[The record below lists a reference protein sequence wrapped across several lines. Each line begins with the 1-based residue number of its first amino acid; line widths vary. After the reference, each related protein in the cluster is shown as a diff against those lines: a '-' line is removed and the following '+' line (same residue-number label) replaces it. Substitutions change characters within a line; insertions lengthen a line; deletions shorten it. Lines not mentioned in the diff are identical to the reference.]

1 MLGYWFMKKILGII
15 VVGLLLSANAY
26 AAKFSA
32 KVGDIVQNE
41 VSFGKN
47 DKFPLPPGKF
57 TVAVIKKNK
66 EFRDVMLHQIDEKS
80 GTLRWAIS
88 IYATGRTKWEW
99 WNPSKFCKRSD
110 VYFIKKKLANKK
122 FACWMV
128 NHSRSDIGAEKGFWK
143 LVRDYEI
150 SNNIVT
156 PDIFVYSRYAYA
168 KSSKLYGISYY
179 YNPELDGVPKPKQLD
194 WETNEFHVQRV
205 MRNPKHEAFLKKY
218 ISISANLVD
227 RFNQLNKVKG
237 GLTLNPEENF
247 TQASIN
253 VEKAGTKKVKKST
266 DANKGDVVSQ
276 IKGLKE
282 LLDAGAITQ
291 DEFDKAKKKLLN

>member
-1 MLGYWFMKKILGII
+1 MKKVISII
-15 VVGLLLSANAY
+15 VFGLLLSGNAY

-32 KVGDIVQNE
+32 KVGDIVENE
-41 VSFGKN
+41 ITFGKR

-57 TVAVIKKNK
+57 TVGVIKKTK
-66 EFRDVMLHQIDEKS
+66 GFEDIILYQIDEKS
-80 GTLRWAIS
+80 GTIRWSIY
-88 IYATGRTKWEW
+88 IYATKGVSNNW
-99 WNPSKFCKRSD
+99 WNPSKFCKRTN
-110 VYFIKKKLANKK
+110 VYFIKKRLGNKR

-128 NHSRSDIGAEKGFWK
+128 NHSRSDITSNSGFWK

-150 SNNIVT
+150 ANKIMQ
-156 PDIFVYSRYAYA
+156 PDIYVYFRYAYS
-168 KSSKLYGISYY
+168 KGSKLYGVRYF
-179 YNPELDGVPKPKQLD
+179 YNPELDGVPKPKNLS
-194 WETNEFHVQRV
+194 WATNEFHMQRV
-205 MRNPKHEAFLKKY
+205 MQYPKHEAFLKKF
-218 ISISANLVD
+218 ISVSANLVD
-227 RFNQLNKVKG
+227 RFNQLNKVTG

-253 VEKAGTKKVKKST
+253 VEKKEPKKVKKST
-266 DANKGDVVSQ
+266 DKDKGDIVSQ

>member
-1 MLGYWFMKKILGII
+1 MKKILGILFL
-15 VVGLLLSANAY
+15 GLLLSVDAY
-26 AAKFSA
+26 AAPKFSA
-32 KVGDIVQNE
+32 KVGDIVENE
-41 VSFGKN
+41 VSFGKRN
-47 DKFPLPPGKF
+47 KFPLPPGEF
-57 TVAVIKKNK
+57 TVGVIKGTK
-66 EFRDVMLHQIDEKS
+66 EFRDVILHQIDEKS
-80 GTLRWAIS
+80 GTVRWAVS
-88 IYATGRTKWEW
+88 IYATGNTQWKW
-99 WNPSKFCKRSD
+99 WNPSEFCKRSD

-150 SNNIVT
+150 SNKIVS
-156 PDIFVYSRYAYA
+156 PDIYVYSQYAYA
-168 KSSKLYGISYY
+168 KGSKLYGISYY

-194 WETNEFHVQRV
+194 WETNEFHVQKV

-253 VEKAGTKKVKKST
+253 IEKAGTKKVKKST
-266 DANKGDVVSQ
+266 DANKGDIVSQ

-291 DEFDKAKKKLLN
+291 DEFDTAKKKLLN

>member
-1 MLGYWFMKKILGII
+1 MKKILGI
-15 VVGLLLSANAY
+15 VVLGLLMSANVY
-26 AAKFSA
+26 AAPKFSA
-32 KVGDIVQNE
+32 KVGDIVENE
-41 VSFGKN
+41 VSFGKY
-47 DKFPLPPGKF
+47 DKFPLPPGEF
-57 TVAVIKKNK
+57 TVSVIKRSKR
-66 EFRDVMLHQIDEKS
+66 FRDVMLHQIDEKT
-80 GTLRWAIS
+80 GTVRWEIN
-88 IYATGRTKWEW
+88 IYATGRGEGW
-99 WNPSKFCKRSD
+99 WNAPDFCKRTNI
-110 VYFIKKKLANKK
+110 YFIKKKIGNKK

-128 NHSRSDIGAEKGFWK
+128 NHTRTDIGANKGFWK
-143 LVRDYEI
+143 EVRDYRL
-150 SNNIVT
+150 SNKLIVPNIM
-156 PDIFVYSRYAYA
+156 VYSHYEYA
-168 KSSKLYGISYY
+168 KNSKLYGVQYY
-179 YNPELDGVPKPKQLD
+179 YNPELDGVPKPKNLEWD
-194 WETNEFHVQRV
+194 TNEFNINKV
-205 MRNPKHEAFLKKY
+205 MNYPKHEAFLKKY

-266 DANKGDVVSQ
+266 DANKGDIVSQ

>member
-1 MLGYWFMKKILGII
+1 MKKLLGI
-15 VVGLLLSANAY
+15 VVLGLLLSGNAY

-32 KVGDIVQNE
+32 KVGDIVENE
-41 VSFGKN
+41 ITFGKR

-57 TVAVIKKNK
+57 TVAVIKKSK
-66 EFRDVMLHQIDEKS
+66 EFTDIALYQIDEKS
-80 GTLRWAIS
+80 GTVRWSVS
-88 IYATGRTKWEW
+88 IYATGITQWEW
-99 WNPSKFCKRSD
+99 WNPSTFCKRTN
-110 VYFIKKKLANKK
+110 VYFIKKKVANKK

-128 NHSRSDIGAEKGFWK
+128 NHTRSDITDNKGFWK

-150 SNNIVT
+150 ANKIIS
-156 PDIFVYSRYAYA
+156 PDIYVYSQYAYA
-168 KSSKLYGISYY
+168 KGSKSYGVSYY
-179 YNPELDGVPKPKQLD
+179 YNPELDGVPKPKNLE
-194 WETNEFHVQRV
+194 WATNEFHMQRV
-205 MRNPKHEAFLKKY
+205 AQYPKHEAFLKKY
-218 ISISANLVD
+218 ISVSANLVD

-266 DANKGDVVSQ
+266 NTDKGDIVSQ

>member
-1 MLGYWFMKKILGII
+1 MKNLLGIM
-15 VVGLLLSANAY
+15 VLSLLLSTSAF

-32 KVGDIVQNE
+32 KAGDIVENE
-41 VSFGKN
+41 ITFGKR

-57 TVAVIKKNK
+57 TVGVIKKSK
-66 EFRDVMLHQIDEKS
+66 EFTDIVLHQIDEKS
-80 GTLRWAIS
+80 GTVRWAIS
-88 IYATGRTKWEW
+88 IYATGNTQWEF
-99 WNPSKFCKRSD
+99 WNPSKFCKRTN
-110 VYFIKKKLANKK
+110 VYFIKKKISNKK

-128 NHSRSDIGAEKGFWK
+128 NHTRSDITDNKGFWK

-150 SNNIVT
+150 ANKIKS
-156 PDIFVYSRYAYA
+156 PDIFVYSQYAYA
-168 KSSKLYGISYY
+168 KGSKLYGVSYY
-179 YNPELDGVPKPKQLD
+179 YNPELDGVPKPKNLE
-194 WETNEFHVQRV
+194 WATNEFHMQRV
-205 MRNPKHEAFLKKY
+205 MQYPKHEAFLKKY
-218 ISISANLVD
+218 ISVTANLVD

-237 GLTLNPEENF
+237 DLTLNPEENF

-266 DANKGDVVSQ
+266 DANKGGIVSQ

-291 DEFDKAKKKLLN
+291 DEFDTAKKKLLN

>member
-1 MLGYWFMKKILGII
+1 M
-15 VVGLLLSANAY
+15 SANAY

-32 KVGDIVQNE
+32 KVGDIVENE
-41 VSFGKN
+41 VSFGKR

-57 TVAVIKKNK
+57 TVAVIKKSK
-66 EFRDVMLHQIDEKS
+66 EFRDVMLVQIDEKT
-80 GTLRWAIS
+80 GTVRWEIN
-88 IYATGRTKWEW
+88 IYATGNTKWEY
-99 WNPSKFCKRSD
+99 WNPPKFCKRTN
-110 VYFIKKKLANKK
+110 VYFIKEKLGNKK
-122 FACWMV
+122 YACWMV
-128 NHSRSDIGAEKGFWK
+128 NHTRSDIGANKGFWK
-143 LVRDYEI
+143 EVRDYRLANKI
-150 SNNIVT
+150 IVPNIM
-156 PDIFVYSRYAYA
+156 VYSHYEYA
-168 KSSKLYGISYY
+168 KNSKLYGVQYY
-179 YNPELDGVPKPKQLD
+179 YNPELDGVPKPKNLEWD
-194 WETNEFHVQRV
+194 TNEFNINKV
-205 MRNPKHEAFLKKY
+205 MNYPKHEAFLKKY

-266 DANKGDVVSQ
+266 DANKGDIVGQ

>member
-1 MLGYWFMKKILGII
+1 MKKLFGII
-15 VVGLLLSANAY
+15 VLGLLLSANAY

-32 KVGDIVQNE
+32 KVGDIVENE
-41 VSFGKN
+41 VSFGKR

-57 TVAVIKKNK
+57 TVTVIKKSK
-66 EFRDVMLHQIDEKS
+66 EFRDVMLVQIDEDT
-80 GTLRWAIS
+80 GVLRWS
-88 IYATGRTKWEW
+88 IKIMATGSTKWEW
-99 WNPSKFCKRSD
+99 WNPGKMCKRTN
-110 VYFIKKKLANKK
+110 VYFIKKKVGNKK

-128 NHSRSDIGAEKGFWK
+128 NHSRSDIGANKGFWK
-143 LVRDYEI
+143 EVRDYEI
-150 SNNIVT
+150 ANKIKT
-156 PDIFVYSRYAYA
+156 PDIFVYSKHDYA
-168 KSSKLYGISYY
+168 KGSRLYESEYY
-179 YNPELDGVPKPKQLD
+179 YNPELDGVPKPKSLEWD
-194 WETNEFHVQRV
+194 TNEFHMQKVV
-205 MRNPKHEAFLKKY
+205 NYPKHEEFLKKY

-227 RFNQLNKVKG
+227 RFNQLNKVRG

-253 VEKAGTKKVKKST
+253 VEKEGTKKVKKST

>member
-1 MLGYWFMKKILGII
+1 MNKLLAI
-15 VVGLLLSANAY
+15 VVLSLLLNVNAY
-26 AAKFSA
+26 AAPKFSA
-32 KVGDIVQNE
+32 KVGDIVENE
-41 VSFGKN
+41 VSFGKR
-47 DKFPLPPGKF
+47 DKFPLPPGEF
-57 TVAVIKKNK
+57 TVGVIKRPK
-66 EFRDVMLHQIDEKS
+66 EFRDVMLYQIDEKS
-80 GTLRWAIS
+80 GTVRWAIS
-88 IYATGRTKWEW
+88 IYATGRGDGW
-99 WNPSKFCKRSD
+99 WNPSKFCKRTS
-110 VYFIKKKLANKK
+110 VYFIKKKLGNKR

-150 SNNIVT
+150 SNKIVS
-156 PDIFVYSRYAYA
+156 PDIFVYSQYAYA
-168 KSSKLYGISYY
+168 KGSKLYGISYY

-194 WETNEFHVQRV
+194 WETNEFHVQKV

-237 GLTLNPEENF
+237 ELTLNPEENF

-266 DANKGDVVSQ
+266 DANKVDIVSQ

-291 DEFDKAKKKLLN
+291 EEFDKAKKKLLN

>member
-1 MLGYWFMKKILGII
+1 MKKILGI
-15 VVGLLLSANAY
+15 VVLGLLMSANVY
-26 AAKFSA
+26 AAPNFSA
-32 KVGDIVQNE
+32 KVGDVVENE
-41 VSFGKN
+41 VTFGKR

-57 TVAVIKKNK
+57 TVGVIGKNK
-66 EFRDVMLHQIDEKS
+66 EFTDVVLHQIDEKS
-80 GTLRWAIS
+80 GVVRWAIS
-88 IYATGRTKWEW
+88 LYATGNTQWEY
-99 WNPSKFCKRSD
+99 WNLSKFCKRTN
-110 VYFIKKKLANKK
+110 VYFIKKKRSSKS

-128 NHSRSDIGAEKGFWK
+128 NHSRSDITANKGFWK
-143 LVRDYEI
+143 KVRDYEI
-150 SNNIVT
+150 SNKIVS
-156 PDIFVYSRYAYA
+156 PDIYVYSEYAYS
-168 KSSKLYGISYY
+168 KGSKLYGMSYY
-179 YNPELDGVPKPKQLD
+179 YNPELDGVPKPKNLE
-194 WETNEFHVQRV
+194 WATNEFHMQRV
-205 MRNPKHEAFLKKY
+205 YKYPKHEEFLKKY

-227 RFNQLNKVKG
+227 RFNQLNKVRG